1 MLKLNHIYSHTRKIQ
16 DLLNELAGVNT
27 AFSLIPVKPHLK
39 LQFRRNST
47 LESAK
52 SSTKIEGIDH
62 QSDLGK
68 IAVHN
73 LKLAYDSLAEQNSQ
87 EINISFIRHLHRLSV
102 KDLYAHP
109 GSFRTEQSAI
119 FNSAGLAVYL
129 TPPPAD
135 IPRLLDAW
143 IHNQTTSQHHPVIQ
157 AIISHYQ
164 FEKIHPFL
172 DGNGRVGRL
181 LLMTNLHTAGYG
193 FDGLL
198 NLESHLN
205 MTRSTYY
212 AHLSNE
218 SPNLTSFVEYYLE
231 IMVTESKMLLS
242 RITTPSSQNNNLPPR
257 RSEILAIIQ
266 DHSPCS
272 LDFIA
277 RRFVTTPET
286 TLRYDL
292 QQLQKAGLI
301 KKLGSTRG
309 ALYQPV

>member
-1 MLKLNHIYSHTRKIQ
+1 MLTGHR
-16 DLLNELAGVNT
+16 T
-27 AFSLIPVKPHLK
+27 AFNLIPIKPHLK

-47 LESAK
+47 LDSAK
-52 SSTKIEGIDH
+52 SSSSIEGVDH
-62 QSDLGK
+62 QSDLGR

-73 LKLAYDSLAEQNSQ
+73 LRLAYESLTELQPLLLDSEY
-87 EINISFIRHLHRLSV
+87 IRHLHKLSM
-102 KDLYAHP
+102 KELYAHP

-135 IPRLLDAW
+135 IPKLLKLW
-143 IHNQTTSQHHPVIQ
+143 HSNLLNSKYHPVVQ

-181 LLMTNLHTAGYG
+181 LLMACLHNSGYG

-198 NLESHLN
+198 NLETRVNTS
-205 MTRSTYY
+205 RSTYY
-212 AHLSNE
+212 THLSDE
-218 SPNLTSFVEYYLE
+218 ARDLTTFVEYYLNIITSE
-231 IMVTESKMLLS
+231 TDQLLR
-242 RITTPSSQNNNLPPR
+242 RITQPQTITSDLPPR
-257 RSEILAIIQ
+257 RSEILSIIH
-266 DHSPCS
+266 DHAPCS

-301 KKLGSTRG
+301 KKLGTTKG
-309 ALYQPV
+309 VLYQVV